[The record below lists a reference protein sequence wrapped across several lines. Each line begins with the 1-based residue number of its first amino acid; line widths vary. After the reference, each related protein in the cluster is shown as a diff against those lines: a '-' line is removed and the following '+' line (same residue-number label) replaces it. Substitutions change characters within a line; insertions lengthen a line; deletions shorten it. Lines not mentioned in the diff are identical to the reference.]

1 MTAGLLNDEALF
13 LGAAF
18 AHIRAYRERQRLD
31 RIAASSREAMRANL
45 ARRSRL
51 SHGEW
56 GFAPVIACDGGVGA

>member
-1 MTAGLLNDEALF
+1 MTSDEALF

-18 AHIRAYRERQRLD
+18 AHIRAYRERERLN
-31 RIAASSREAMRANL
+31 RIARNAREDMRANL

-51 SHGEW
+51 LRGEW

>member
-1 MTAGLLNDEALF
+1 MLNDEALF

-18 AHIRAYRERQRLD
+18 AHIREHNERQRSA
-31 RIAASSREAMRANL
+31 RIERHAREDMRANL

-51 SHGEW
+51 ARGEW